1 MKKILFL
8 LAILPLLAFASCSSD
23 DDDSKVDFDYNIEML
38 YGQWQ
43 ATSVELG
50 GVNIDI
56 TSMVAPTFVTFK
68 EGGVYS
74 SKGVLGDGT
83 GHYSTKGKTVIIVLG
98 GSTLAF
104 DMTSLS
110 ATQAKILLNAKAL
123 NLEIIPPEVEYVTV
137 VLTKK

>member
-1 MKKILFL
+1 MKKFLFL

-43 ATSVELG
+43 ATAVELG
-50 GVNIDI
+50 GANIDI
-56 TSMVAPTFVTFK
+56 TSMIAPTFVTFK

-83 GHYSTKGKTVIIVLG
+83 GNYSTKGKTIIIALG
-98 GSTLAF
+98 GNNLPF
-104 DMTSLS
+104 DMTSLT
-110 ATQAKILLNAKAL
+110 ATQAKILLNAKVL
-123 NLEIIPPEVEYVTV
+123 NLEMIPPEVDYVTV